1 MSVGNVRWQAT
12 RSANRG
18 GIRSGDGFRT
28 CNVCVSRPRKAR
40 DACESALNVCGA
52 GKSRRLF
59 HGCRPLYNRVLPCT
73 DGRALSAF
81 ARLETA
87 PTRACAVCQRALKSA
102 RLGLCLPGPARW
114 PARFETAPTRRFAFV
129 GPDVF
134 IRPIKTY
141 ASHAGPLSNAGE
153 PASPRRV
160 ASFLSHLTSAD
171 LVLRR

>member
-28 CNVCVSRPRKAR
+28 CNVCVSKPRKAR

-59 HGCRPLYNRVLPCT
+59 HGCRPLYNRVLPCI
-73 DGRALSAF
+73 DRRALSAF
-81 ARLETA
+81 
-87 PTRACAVCQRALKSA
+87 
-102 RLGLCLPGPARW
+102 
-114 PARFETAPTRRFAFV
+114 ARFETAPTRARAGPCAVGNRAYQGPREGNLPFV

-141 ASHAGPLSNAGE
+141 ASHAGPLSNAGG

-160 ASFLSHLTSAD
+160 A
-171 LVLRR
+171 